1 MEYCFFRKLTPIVK
15 MNKDDEMI
23 LVGIP
28 FFSQVKTNSCGVLL
42 SFAGTQNSVVNYFN
56 FFSIRVFFHRHRRFT
71 GQQGKG
77 GDHLLF
83 HSTTS
88 TCSRT
93 LRHLFATLHVRWLS
107 SIFNRNTFVYQTT
120 ARWDLPRFQT
130 TIWLLDLWCNICL
143 FTWWID
149 SRLLL
154 QQFDMGN
161 R

>member
-1 MEYCFFRKLTPIVK
+1 MEYCFLRKLTPIVK
-15 MNKDDEMI
+15 MKKDDEMI

-42 SFAGTQNSVVNYFN
+42 PFADTQNSVVNYFN

-71 GQQGKG
+71 GQQGKRG
-77 GDHLLF
+77 NHLLF

-88 TCSRT
+88 TCSWA

-120 ARWDLPRFQT
+120 TRWDLPCFQT
-130 TIWLLDLWCNICL
+130 TIWLLDWWCNVCL

-154 QQFDMGN
+154 EQFDMGN

>member
-1 MEYCFFRKLTPIVK
+1 MEYCFLRKLTPIVK
-15 MNKDDEMI
+15 MKKDDEMI

-42 SFAGTQNSVVNYFN
+42 PFADTQNSVVNYFN

-77 GDHLLF
+77 GNHLLF

-88 TCSRT
+88 TCSWA

-107 SIFNRNTFVYQTT
+107 SIFNRNTCLPDYYSMRFTMFPNYHLIAWLMMQCLFVYLMN
-120 ARWDLPRFQT
+120 WF
-130 TIWLLDLWCNICL
+130 
-143 FTWWID
+143 
-149 SRLLL
+149 
-154 QQFDMGN
+154 
-161 R
+161 

>member
-1 MEYCFFRKLTPIVK
+1 MEYCFLRKLTPIVK
-15 MNKDDEMI
+15 MKKDDEMI

-42 SFAGTQNSVVNYFN
+42 PFADTQNSVVNYFN

-77 GDHLLF
+77 GNHLLF

-88 TCSRT
+88 TCSWA

-107 SIFNRNTFVYQTT
+107 SIFNRNACVYQT
-120 ARWDLPRFQT
+120 AVRWNLPPYWIT
-130 TIWLLDLWCNICL
+130 TWVIDWWCNICL
-143 FTWWID
+143 LDELILGFC
-149 SRLLL
+149 
-154 QQFDMGN
+154 
-161 R
+161 